1 MDIVR
6 NQPFHVSADHNG
18 EDTTSYDLKFNGV
31 VFASQ
36 PVAALQSGVITFSN
50 VIVTQVGSYV
60 ATLVAVGPA
69 GSMESDPLP
78 FVVVPA
84 VPGKPTNLRLTV
96 V

>member
-1 MDIVR
+1 MDIIR
-6 NQPFHVSADHNG
+6 NQPFHVSADHTG
-18 EDTTSYDLKFNGV
+18 EDTVSYDLSINGTV
-31 VFASQ
+31 VASQ
-36 PVAALQSGVITFSN
+36 PVAALQGGVLTFSN

-60 ATLVAVGPA
+60 VTVTAVGPA

-78 FVVVPA
+78 FAVVPA